1 MKKSAYCLLL
11 GALLTLFPLV
21 ASCQQVKPAPTA
33 DIEPAFELQV
43 DLLGASYI
51 LLLDNQGNLMN
62 PAKLTSDDGMVSMS
76 IDKDTRLQN
85 NDGSPL
91 SSIQLSII
99 QEPSFLIEDANLVS
113 PVYYIESHEAAFARP
128 IELTLGYNTES
139 LPSGTREKDICI
151 ASYTENEGWK
161 LSSYKLVDESQD
173 LVSGH
178 INDSGIFAAI
188 FPALEDK
195 QPPPPPQPQPVVDSN
210 VKLEIVYFY
219 RIPRCYT
226 CEYAESTIKFT
237 LDQYYAKELQE
248 SKILFTAININD
260 KENEAIMKHY
270 GAHTS
275 SMFIKT
281 ISNEQEKIDEII
293 EIWFYTGND
302 AKFIN
307 VVDQQISLRLR
318 GK

>member
-1 MKKSAYCLLL
+1 MKKSTYCLLL
-11 GALLTLFPLV
+11 GALLTLLPLA
-21 ASCQQVKPAPTA
+21 ASCQQATPTPPA
-33 DIEPAFELQV
+33 DGEPVFELQV
-43 DLLGASYI
+43 DLLGASHT

-62 PAKLTSDDGMVSMS
+62 PAKLTSDDGMVIMS
-76 IDKDTRLQN
+76 IDKNTRLLS

-113 PVYYIESHEAAFARP
+113 PVYYIALQEAAFDRP
-128 IELTLGYNTES
+128 VKLTLSYNTES
-139 LPSGTREKDICI
+139 LSNGTREKDICI
-151 ASYTENEGWK
+151 ARYTENEGWK

-173 LVSGH
+173 IVSGH
-178 INDSGIFAAI
+178 IYDSGIFAAI

-195 QPPPPPQPQPVVDSN
+195 QPPPQPVVDSN
-210 VKLEIVYFY
+210 VKLEIAYFY

-248 SKILFTAININD
+248 GKILFKAININD
-260 KENEAIMKHY
+260 KENEAIVKHY

-281 ISNEQEKIDEII
+281 ISNGKEKIDEII

-307 VVDQQISLRLR
+307 AVDQQISPRLR
-318 GK
+318 GR

>member
-11 GALLTLFPLV
+11 GALLTLFPLT

-43 DLLGASYI
+43 DLLGASHI
-51 LLLDNQGNLMN
+51 LLLDNQGNLIN

-76 IDKDTRLQN
+76 IDKDSRIQK
-85 NDGSPL
+85 NDESPL
-91 SSIQLSII
+91 SSIQFSII

-113 PVYYIESHEAAFARP
+113 SVYYIDLHEAAFDRP

-139 LPSGTREKDICI
+139 LPNGTREKDICI
-151 ASYTENEGWK
+151 ARYTENEGWK

-178 INDSGIFAAI
+178 IYNSGIFAAI
-188 FPALEDK
+188 FPAIEDK
-195 QPPPPPQPQPVVDSN
+195 QSPPQPVVDPN
-210 VKLEIVYFY
+210 VKLEIAYFY
-219 RIPRCYT
+219 RIPRCNT

-248 SKILFTAININD
+248 GKILFKAIDIND
-260 KENEAIMKHY
+260 KENEAIVEHY
-270 GAHTS
+270 DAYTS

-281 ISNEQEKIDEII
+281 ISNGKEKIDNII
-293 EIWFYTGND
+293 EIWFYVGKD
-302 AKFIN
+302 AEFIQ
-307 VVDQQISLRLR
+307 VVDQQISLRLK